1 MSPTTKDA
9 QNNNLAAA
17 LRLPNGAR
25 FYKCALQ
32 VNPYAYLVRHKKATK
47 FPDDGAYN
55 RAMIEACTAEGV
67 EVLAVTDHYRI
78 GESKQ
83 LIDDA
88 TAAGIIVFPGFE
100 AVSKDGVHFLCLFN
114 PGTEIAAIERKIGDC
129 GIHDSKQISPV
140 GKYDAGELLEQCK
153 NWEAICVAAHVA
165 SDGGL
170 LRTLKGQARI
180 NVWRDENLL
189 ACSLPGPVSDAPEDL
204 RPILEGKN
212 PEHRRK
218 NPISILNSQD
228 VSQPE
233 DFQKQG
239 AVCFIKMSEVSVQGL
254 RQALLDPESRIR
266 LKSDSVPEQHTE
278 FVAINWQGGFL
289 DGVGLHFNENLNVLV
304 GGRGAGKST
313 AIESVRYVLGME
325 PIGEDARKVHD
336 LIVRHVLKSGTKISL
351 AVRSYRPDQRDYVIE
366 RTIPNPAIVRDE
378 SGAVLPVQPLDLIP
392 RVEVYGQHEVAELAR
407 SREKLTLLLRRFME
421 VDESDLS
428 RVLETSR
435 QLERSRTQINSIH
448 REFAQIQERLSNAP
462 VVEQTLK
469 RYQEA
474 GLEDRLKE
482 QSFIVREERVLKTV
496 VQRVQPS
503 KEVQTLLESLV
514 PLDRVFVSEAALKDL
529 PGAPILHKA
538 DALLTAFESSLKRI
552 SGDLKNALAEF
563 DKGFGEITAE
573 WNERKKRAQAEY
585 EKILRELQK
594 SKIDGE
600 EFLRLRRQMEEFRPL
615 REQVALLTERLRE
628 EEQRRRNL
636 LAEWRDLKQD
646 EFQKLQRAAKKVT
659 KQLSGRVRV
668 TVQFEGNREPLLTL
682 LRDKVGGR
690 LSETL
695 ELLRGRPDFSL
706 AEFVEACRV
715 GRDELA
721 KRFSVPPSQA
731 DRLTQMEPGFLME
744 LEEIQMPPV
753 TTVELNVSSEGEQP
767 SWKALD
773 QLSTGQKAT
782 AVLLLLLLE
791 SDAPL
796 VVDQP
801 EDDLDNRFV
810 TEGVVPKMRD
820 EKRRRQFLFA
830 THNANI
836 PVLGDAE
843 LIVGMSPTGEAEHGS
858 AKIKPEHLG
867 SLDSRPIRELVEEL
881 LEGGKEAFE
890 MRRLKYGF

>member
-1 MSPTTKDA
+1 MSPTSKDVH
-9 QNNNLAAA
+9 NGLAGA

-25 FYKCALQ
+25 FFKCALQ
-32 VNPYAYLVRHKKATK
+32 VNPYGYLVRHKKPTRFSEEA
-47 FPDDGAYN
+47 AYN
-55 RAMIEACTAEGV
+55 QALIEACEAEGI
-67 EVLAVTDHYRI
+67 EVLGVTDHYRI

-83 LIDDA
+83 LIESA
-88 TAAGIIVFPGFE
+88 TRAGIIVFPGFE
-100 AVSKDGVHFLCLFN
+100 AVTKDGVHFLCLFN
-114 PGTEIAAIERKIGDC
+114 PGSDIAAIERKIGDC

-153 NWEAICVAAHVA
+153 DWEAICIAAHVA

-170 LRTLKGQARI
+170 LRTLKGQARV

-189 ACSLPGPVSDAPEDL
+189 ACSLPGPVSDGPDDL

-212 PEHRRK
+212 VEHKRK
-218 NPISILNSQD
+218 NPIAILNSQD

-233 DFQKQG
+233 DFRKQG
-239 AVCFIKMSEVSVQGL
+239 AACFIKMSEISVQGL

-266 LKSDSVPEQHTE
+266 LKSDLVPEQHTE
-278 FVAINWQGGFL
+278 FVAISWQGGFL

-313 AIESVRYVLGME
+313 AVESVRYVLGVE
-325 PIGEDARKVHD
+325 PIGEDARKVHES
-336 LIVRHVLKSGTKISL
+336 IVRNVLKSGTKISL
-351 AVRSYRPDQRDYVIE
+351 AVRSHRPDQRDYVIE
-366 RTIPNPAIVRDE
+366 RTIPNPAIVRDA
-378 SGAVLPVQPLDLIP
+378 SGAVLPVQPLDVIP

-407 SREKLTLLLRRFME
+407 SKEKLTLLLRRFME
-421 VDESDLS
+421 VGESDDS

-448 REFAQIQERLSNAP
+448 KEFAQIQERLSNAP
-462 VVEQTLK
+462 VIEQTLK
-469 RYQEA
+469 RYQDA

-496 VQRVQPS
+496 TQRVQPS
-503 KEVQTLLESLV
+503 KEVQTQLASLV
-514 PLDRVFVSEAALKDL
+514 PFDRVFVSEAALKDL
-529 PGAPILHKA
+529 PGAPILHKV
-538 DALLTAFESSLKRI
+538 DGLLLALESRLKRI
-552 SGDLKNALAEF
+552 SSELKIALDEF

-573 WNERKKRAQAEY
+573 WNERKKKAQAEY

-594 SKIDGE
+594 SKVDGE

-615 REQVALLTERLRE
+615 REQVTLLAERLRE

-636 LAEWRDLKQD
+636 LAEWGDLKQS
-646 EFQKLQRAAKKVT
+646 EFQRLQRAAKKVT

-668 TVQFEGNREPLLTL
+668 TVHFEGNREPLLSL
-682 LRDKVGGR
+682 LRDRVGGR

-695 ELLRGRPDFSL
+695 DLLRGRTDFSL
-706 AEFVEACRV
+706 TEFVEACRA

-721 KRFSVPPSQA
+721 KKFSVPPSQA
-731 DRLTQMEPGFLME
+731 DRLTQMGPDFLME
-744 LEEIQMPPV
+744 LEEVQMPPV
-753 TTVELNVSSEGEQP
+753 TTVELNVAAEGDQP
-767 SWKALD
+767 NWKALD
-773 QLSTGQKAT
+773 DLSTGQKAT

-843 LIVGMSPTGEAEHGS
+843 LIVGLSPTGEAEHGS
-858 AKIKPEHLG
+858 ARIKPEHLG
-867 SLDSRPIRELVEEL
+867 SLDSQPIRELVEEL
-881 LEGGKEAFE
+881 LEGGREAFE

>member
-1 MSPTTKDA
+1 MTLTTKDGH
-9 QNNNLAAA
+9 NSLTTA

-25 FYKCALQ
+25 FFTCALQ
-32 VNPYAYLVRHKKATK
+32 VNPYGYVVRHKKPTK
-47 FPDDGAYN
+47 FTDELTYN
-55 RAMIEACTAEGV
+55 RALIEACAAEGV
-67 EVLAVTDHYRI
+67 EVLGVTDHYRI
-78 GESKQ
+78 GESRG
-83 LIDDA
+83 LIEAA
-88 TAAGIIVFPGFE
+88 TNAGIVVFPGFE

-129 GIHDSKQISPV
+129 GIHDAQQISPV
-140 GKYDAGELLEQCK
+140 GKYDARELLEQCK
-153 NWEAICVAAHVA
+153 GWEAICIAAHVA
-165 SDGGL
+165 GDGGL
-170 LRTLKGQARI
+170 LRTMKGQARM
-180 NVWRDENLL
+180 NAWRDENLL
-189 ACSLPGPVSDAPEDL
+189 ACSLPGPVSDAPDDL

-212 PEHRRK
+212 AEHKRK
-218 NPISILNSQD
+218 NRIAILNSQD

-233 DFQKQG
+233 DFRKQG

-278 FVAINWQGGFL
+278 FVAISWQGGFL
-289 DGVGLHFNENLNVLV
+289 DGVGLHFNENLNVLI

-313 AIESVRYVLGME
+313 AIESVRYVLGIE

-336 LIVRHVLKSGTKISL
+336 SIVRNVLKSGTKISL

-366 RTIPNPAIVRDE
+366 RTIPNPAIVRDG

-392 RVEVYGQHEVAELAR
+392 RVEVYGQHEVAELAK
-407 SREKLTLLLRRFME
+407 SKDKLTLLLRRFME
-421 VDESDLS
+421 ADESDIN

-448 REFAQIQERLSNAP
+448 KEFAQIQDRLSSAP
-462 VVEQTLK
+462 VIEQTLK
-469 RYQEA
+469 RYQDA

-496 VQRVQPS
+496 AQRAQPC
-503 KEVQTLLESLV
+503 KEALTQLESLF
-514 PLDRVFVSEAALKDL
+514 PFDKVFVTEAALKDL
-529 PGAPILHKA
+529 PGSPILQKFEKLFT
-538 DALLTAFESSLKRI
+538 ALESRLKRI
-552 SGDLKNALAEF
+552 SNDLKSVLEEF
-563 DKGFGEITAE
+563 DKSVGEISAE
-573 WNERKKRAQAEY
+573 WHERKRKAQGEY

-594 SKIDGE
+594 SKVDGE

-628 EEQRRRNL
+628 EQQRRRNL
-636 LAEWRDLKQD
+636 LAEWRDLKQN
-646 EFQKLQRAAKKVT
+646 EFQRLQRAAKKVT
-659 KQLSGRVRV
+659 KELSGRVRV
-668 TVQFEGNREPLLTL
+668 TVHFEGNREPLLTL

-695 ELLRGRPDFSL
+695 DLLRGRPDFSL
-706 AEFVEACRV
+706 AEFVEASRV
-715 GRDELA
+715 GREELA
-721 KRFSVPPSQA
+721 RRFSVPPAQA
-731 DRLTQMEPGFLME
+731 DRLTQMEPSFFME
-744 LEEIQMPPV
+744 MEEVQMPPV
-753 TTVELNVSSEGEQP
+753 TSVELNVSTEGEQP
-767 SWKALD
+767 SWKALED
-773 QLSTGQKAT
+773 LSTGQKAT

-843 LIVGMSPTGEAEHGS
+843 LIVGLSPTGEAEHGS

-867 SLDSRPIRELVEEL
+867 SMDSRPIRELVEEL
-881 LEGGKEAFE
+881 LEGGREAFE

>member
-1 MSPTTKDA
+1 MTLTPKDR
-9 QNNNLAAA
+9 NNNLAAA
-17 LRLPNGAR
+17 LRLPSGAR
-25 FYKCALQ
+25 FFKCALQ
-32 VNPYAYLVRHKKATK
+32 VNPFAYLVRHKKVTN
-47 FPDDGAYN
+47 FSDEVAYN
-55 RAMIEACTAEGV
+55 RTLIETCIAEGI
-67 EVLAVTDHYRI
+67 EVLGVTDHYRI
-78 GESKQ
+78 GESAG
-83 LIDDA
+83 LIDAA
-88 TAAGIIVFPGFE
+88 TAAGIVVFPGFE

-114 PGTEIAAIERKIGDC
+114 PGSDIAAIERKIGDC
-129 GIHDSKQISPV
+129 GIHDFKQVSPI
-140 GKYDAGELLEQCK
+140 GKYDARELLEQCSD
-153 NWEAICVAAHVA
+153 WEAICIAAHVA
-165 SDGGL
+165 GDGGL
-170 LRTLKGQARI
+170 LRTLKGQARM
-180 NVWRDENLL
+180 NAWTDENLL
-189 ACSLPGPVSDAPEDL
+189 ACSLPGPVSDAPDDL

-212 PEHRRK
+212 PEHKRK
-218 NPISILNSQD
+218 NPIGILNSQD
-228 VSQPE
+228 VSNPD
-233 DFQKQG
+233 DFRKQG
-239 AVCFIKMSEVSVQGL
+239 AVCFIKMSEVSVQGF

-278 FVAINWQGGFL
+278 FVAISWQGGFL
-289 DGVGLHFNENLNVLV
+289 DGVGLHFNENLNVLI

-325 PIGEDARKVHD
+325 PIGEDARKIHD
-336 LIVRHVLKSGTKISL
+336 AIIRQVLKSGTKISL

-366 RTIPNPAIVRDE
+366 RTIPNPAIVRDG
-378 SGAVLPVQPLDLIP
+378 SGGVLPVQPLDLIP

-421 VDESDLS
+421 ADESDVS

-448 REFAQIQERLSNAP
+448 KELGQIQERLSNAP

-469 RYQEA
+469 RYQDA

-482 QSFIVREERVLKTV
+482 QSFIVREERVLKTAM
-496 VQRVQPS
+496 QRVQPS
-503 KEVQTLLESLV
+503 KDVLTHLESLV
-514 PLDRVFVSEAALKDL
+514 PLDKAFVTEPALKDL
-529 PGAPILHKA
+529 PGGPILNKFE
-538 DALLTAFESSLKRI
+538 LLFTTFESRLRQISDELKR
-552 SGDLKNALAEF
+552 ALSDF
-563 DKGFGEITAE
+563 DKSASEITAE
-573 WNERKKRAQAEY
+573 WNERRKKAQAEY

-615 REQVALLTERLRE
+615 REQIALLTERLRE

-636 LAEWRDLKQD
+636 LAEWRDLKQE
-646 EFQKLQRAAKKVT
+646 EFQRLQRAAKKVT
-659 KQLSGRVRV
+659 RQLSGRVRV
-668 TVQFEGNREPLLTL
+668 TVHFEGNREPLLSV

-690 LSETL
+690 LSETV
-695 ELLRGRPDFSL
+695 ELLRGRSDFSL
-706 AEFVEACRV
+706 AEFVEAGRS

-721 KRFSVPPSQA
+721 RKFSVPPAQA
-731 DRLTQMEPGFLME
+731 DRLTQMGPSFFME
-744 LEEIQMPPV
+744 LEEIQMPAV
-753 TTVELNVSSEGEQP
+753 TTVELNVSSDLDKP
-767 SWKALD
+767 SWKALED
-773 QLSTGQKAT
+773 LSTGQKAT

-810 TEGVVPKMRD
+810 TEGVVPKMRE

-843 LIVGMSPTGEAEHGS
+843 LIVGLSPTGEAEHGS
-858 AKIKPEHLG
+858 ARIRPEHLG
-867 SLDSRPIRELVEEL
+867 SLDSQPVRELVEEL
-881 LEGGKEAFE
+881 LEGGREAFE